1 MVLFWG
7 LASLLIGVVLVLI
20 LPVLLCTVPATTSGD
35 HLEKRDIFRQQL
47 NEIEQDYQQG
57 VLDTAQYK
65 SAKNELKRHM
75 LDVLGK
81 QSEII
86 SNNAT
91 DKRLAFFLVV
101 LLPLTAIFLYLKL
114 GNPDAINIPVMT
126 SKTAG
131 VSETHQHH
139 TMAGDM
145 APLLDSLKRKL
156 EKSPSDGAGWAL
168 LARSYVELGRHTEAI
183 PAYEKAMQSIKDDP
197 QLLVDYAD
205 ALAVVNGHHLEGAPE
220 ALVNQALKLEPNH
233 PKALMLAATAAFDR
247 KDYKDAIKIWRKLQQ
262 TLPSDSEFLPDVKAS
277 IHEASVLLGEPMPPS
292 SKEQS
297 ANQASVSGTVTV
309 SPTLMN
315 KLNPTA
321 TLFVF
326 AKSTQGSPMP
336 LAVVRASASQLPY
349 TFRLDDSH
357 AILPEHKLS
366 QERKVVLIA
375 RISTTGD
382 AKQQKGDLE
391 GVSNPVEV
399 NGGEVSIEINQ
410 LVN

>member
-7 LASLLIGVVLVLI
+7 LATLLIGVVLVLI
-20 LPVLLCTVPATTSGD
+20 LPVLLRTVPATTSGD

-47 NEIEQDYQQG
+47 NEIEQDHQQG
-57 VLDTAQYK
+57 VLGTAQYE

-81 QSEII
+81 QNENI

-91 DKRLAFFLVV
+91 DKRLAIILIV

-114 GNPDAINIPVMT
+114 GNPTAINTPVMNPEI
-126 SKTAG
+126 AG
-131 VSETHQHH
+131 VGEARQHH
-139 TMAGDM
+139 AMAGDM

-183 PAYEKAMQSIKDDP
+183 PAYEKAMQSIKGDP

-292 SKEQS
+292 SNEKS
-297 ANQASVSGTVTV
+297 AKQASVSGTVTI
-309 SPTLMN
+309 SPTLID
-315 KLNPTA
+315 KLDPSA

-326 AKSTQGSPMP
+326 ARAEKGAPMP
-336 LAVVRASASQLPY
+336 LAVVRVKGSQLPY
-349 TFRLDDSH
+349 AFYLDDSH
-357 AILPEHKLS
+357 AIMPDHKLS
-366 QERKVVLIA
+366 QARKVVLIA
-375 RISTTGD
+375 RISASGD
-382 AKQQKGDLE
+382 AKQKRGDLE
-391 GVSNPVEV
+391 GVSGPIDV
-399 NGGEVSIEINQ
+399 GGGKVSIEINR